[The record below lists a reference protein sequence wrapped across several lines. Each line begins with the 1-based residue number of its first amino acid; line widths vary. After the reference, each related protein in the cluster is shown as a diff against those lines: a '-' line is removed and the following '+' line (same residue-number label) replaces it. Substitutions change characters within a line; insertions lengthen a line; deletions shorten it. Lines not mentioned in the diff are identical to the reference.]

1 MGGYSS
7 FPVCLSG
14 YLLKI
19 PIIIYENNLVIGRAN
34 KFLLPLSKKIL
45 VSNESIGVLKKN
57 IKIKYFLLVIL

>member
-19 PIIIYENNLVIGRAN
+19 PIIIYENNLVIKSN

-45 VSNESIGVLKKN
+45 VSNESIEGIKKN